1 MSHNRPF
8 TVDPVLTAIAV
19 GYRNTAA
26 MRIADLVMPRVP
38 VSAERFKWTEYPIA
52 EAFNTPDAR
61 VGRLGRVQQ
70 LEFGGEERTSSVED
84 YGLDAPIPYSD
95 ITAAADARAAG
106 MSGYDPEAHSV
117 AMLTD
122 TLENIREVR
131 VAQMVHNRDSYAA
144 DKRIVLSGTSQFS
157 DYENSDP
164 IGVIKRGLEATL
176 IHAPNTMAMGR
187 QVWSRLSSHPK
198 IVNAVKGNLT
208 SEGIVSR
215 EAFVDLFS
223 GEGVSRLL
231 IGDAWHN
238 TARQGQQ
245 VSLQRAWGKHIS
257 LLHLNPMATAEGG
270 GITFG
275 LTAQYGGRLSG
286 RIEDRD
292 IGLQGG
298 FRVRTGERVRELI
311 IARDVGYF
319 IENAVA

>member
-1 MSHNRPF
+1 
-8 TVDPVLTAIAV
+8 
-19 GYRNTAA
+19 
-26 MRIADLVMPRVP
+26 MRIADQVLPRVP
-38 VSAERFKWTEYPIA
+38 VSAEKFKWTEYPIA

-95 ITAAADARAAG
+95 IQAAADARAQG
-106 MSGYDPEAHSV
+106 VSSFDPEGHAV

-122 TLENIREVR
+122 TIENIREVR
-131 VAQMVHNRDSYAA
+131 VAQMIHDRNTYAT
-144 DKRIVLSGTSQFS
+144 DKRTVLSGTSQLS

-176 IHAPNTMAMGR
+176 IHAPNTMVMGR
-187 QVWSRLSSHPK
+187 EVWSRLSSHPK

-208 SEGIVSR
+208 SEGIVSQQ
-215 EAFVDLFS
+215 AFVDLFS
-223 GEGVSRLL
+223 GEGISRML

-238 TARQGQQ
+238 TARLGQP
-245 VSLQRAWGKHIS
+245 VALQRAWGKHVA
-257 LLHLNPMATAEGG
+257 LLHLNGMATAEGG

-275 LTAQYGGRLSG
+275 LTAQYGSRIAG
-286 RIEDRD
+286 RIEDKD
-292 IGLQGG
+292 VGLQGG
-298 FRVRTGERVRELI
+298 FRIRTGERVRELI
-311 IARDVGYF
+311 VARDVGYF